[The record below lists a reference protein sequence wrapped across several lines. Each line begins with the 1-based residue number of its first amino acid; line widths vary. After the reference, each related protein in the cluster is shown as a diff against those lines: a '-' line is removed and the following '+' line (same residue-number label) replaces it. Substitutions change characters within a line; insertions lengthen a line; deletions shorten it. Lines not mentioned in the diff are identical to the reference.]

1 MKLPMMVHG
10 LEVAHNM
17 EVLSQKHPGIMII
30 CQGCGA
36 VLANIQRSDIYG
48 ANLVYCPLCKFQNL
62 LEYDRNYDGII
73 ENPKNLEEN
82 AKES

>member
-10 LEVAHNM
+10 QEAAHNM
-17 EVLSQKHPGIMII
+17 EVLSQKYPGIMII

-48 ANLVYCPLCKFQNL
+48 ANLVYCPLCKYANE
-62 LEYDRNYDGII
+62 LEFDRNYDGII
-73 ENPKNLEEN
+73 TEE
-82 AKES
+82 KKDV